1 MDSSFV
7 LTSFAVTFER
17 PPGRRLPHSIGE
29 IVNLPIPPIHL
40 IPPAGEGETRL
51 GVEARGG
58 SSTGLQ
64 SRARCSLLFA
74 PAINT

>member
-1 MDSSFV
+1 
-7 LTSFAVTFER
+7 
-17 PPGRRLPHSIGE
+17 
-29 IVNLPIPPIHL
+29 
-40 IPPAGEGETRL
+40 L